1 MKNRDRYIL
10 KVNEYDMLISM
21 QKNIQNCYSCCA
33 LDVITGKMINCP
45 EEMKNKVG
53 QESRLAVCSQ
63 CIQKWLNEEE

>member
-10 KVNEYDMLISM
+10 KVNEYDMLMNM

-45 EEMKNKVG
+45 EEMKGKVG
-53 QESRLAVCSQ
+53 EQSRLEVCGK
-63 CIQKWLNEEE
+63 CIQKWLNEED